1 MANHAAIEQQD
12 RHFQPELAG
21 ELGVGIDVDHGHGRN
36 GMVALEMR
44 QLVKHLVTEPTAFAG
59 DDDEALFQSRL
70 LALGSQ
76 THGRRR
82 LLGLGR
88 LDLLGEELDGG
99 GRHFANGRDLVAIDH
114 GGERR

>member
-1 MANHAAIEQQD
+1 MANHAAVEQEH
-12 RHFQPELAG
+12 RHFEAELAG
-21 ELGVGIDVDHGHGRN
+21 ELRVGVDVDHGHGRN
-36 GMVALEMR
+36 GMVSLEIR
-44 QLVKHLVTEPTAFAG
+44 QLVKHLVTEPTSLAG

-99 GRHFANGRDLVAIDH
+99 GRHLTHGRDLVAIDH